1 MRKTFKK
8 IAITE
13 TYSVGSK
20 VKEMFRELVKNKR
33 FVFNRMFS
41 VKKCNK
47 NEVVTAFFWIIRNV

>member
-20 VKEMFRELVKNKR
+20 VKEMFRELVKNKKDL
-33 FVFNRMFS
+33 FLIECFLLKSAIKM
-41 VKKCNK
+41 KL
-47 NEVVTAFFWIIRNV
+47 